1 MAVGADRRILV
12 DGVVVVVVVVV
23 PVVITE
29 VSFLAYGLRGS
40 RPGMGVAGG
49 GMAGLAATTVV
60 VAAAAAAGGGGT
72 AAAEV
77 SDMH

>member
-1 MAVGADRRILV
+1 MA
-12 DGVVVVVVVVV
+12 VVVVV
-23 PVVITE
+23 PVVMPG
-29 VSFLAYGLRGS
+29 VSFLEYGLGGS

-60 VAAAAAAGGGGT
+60 VAAAAAGGGGT

>member
-12 DGVVVVVVVVV
+12 DGVVVVVVV
-23 PVVITE
+23 PVVMPG
-29 VSFLAYGLRGS
+29 VSFLAYGLGGS

-60 VAAAAAAGGGGT
+60 MAAAAGGGG
-72 AAAEV
+72 AAAVV
-77 SDMH
+77 SDIH

>member
-1 MAVGADRRILV
+1 MAVVI
-12 DGVVVVVVVVV
+12 
-23 PVVITE
+23 PVVLPG
-29 VSFLAYGLRGS
+29 VSLAYGLRGS

-60 VAAAAAAGGGGT
+60 VAASDAGGGT
-72 AAAEV
+72 SAA